1 MKNLFNRIFGVFWP
15 KPNWPIIIPAAA
27 GIMMGVLVWLF
38 AIPASGARQGSTTF
52 IVSAGQGSHA
62 VADNLAHENLIPSA
76 DIFII
81 ALKALGADGQ
91 IKAATYIFPK
101 NVTPASII
109 YRITEA
115 YGTADDV
122 QVTIPEGYNIW
133 EIDERLAEAGLIA
146 PTEFAQAYAADDGNF
161 FPDTYRFK
169 KGDTIQQ
176 IAAKMEDN
184 FDTQSHSFLSGLS
197 DSARAEAIV
206 KASIIE
212 KEAKDF
218 DDMRLVSGVISNRL
232 KQGMDLQIDAT
243 VAYGACVRQ
252 FTARPA
258 RDCDVTQVGVG
269 AEIKADG
276 PFNTYTRAGLP
287 PRPISNPGLKAIEA
301 AIRPSG
307 DYLFYLSTRDGSQII
322 FTKTAAEHAVNRA
335 KYLGL

>member
-1 MKNLFNRIFGVFWP
+1 MKNLFNRILGVFCP

-52 IVSAGQGSHA
+52 VISSGQGSRV
-62 VADNLAHENLIPSA
+62 VADNLAREDLIPSA

-81 ALKALGADGQ
+81 ALKALGADSQ

-101 NVTPASII
+101 NATPASIL

-122 QVTIPEGYNIW
+122 QITIPEGYNIW
-133 EIDERLAEAGLIA
+133 EIDERLAAAGLIT
-146 PTEFAQAYAADDGNF
+146 PTEFAKAYAADDGMF

-176 IAAKMEDN
+176 IASKMEDN
-184 FDTQSHSFLSGLS
+184 FDTQARAFLSGLS
-197 DSARAEAIV
+197 SDARGQVII

-218 DDMRLVSGVISNRL
+218 DDMRLVSGVIANRL

-243 VAYGACVRQ
+243 VAYGACIRQ
-252 FTARPA
+252 FMARPA
-258 RDCDVTQVGVG
+258 RDCDVTQIGVG
-269 AEIKADG
+269 TEIKVDG

-301 AIRPSG
+301 AVRPSG

-322 FTKTAAEHAVNRA
+322 FAKTADEHAANRA

>member
-1 MKNLFNRIFGVFWP
+1 MKNLFNRILGVFWP
-15 KPNWPIIIPAAA
+15 KPNWPIIIPTAA

-38 AIPASGARQGSTTF
+38 AIPASGARQGSATF
-52 IVSAGQGSHA
+52 VISAGQGSHA
-62 VADNLAHENLIPSA
+62 VADNLARANLIPSA

-81 ALKALGADGQ
+81 ALKALGADSQ

-133 EIDERLAEAGLIA
+133 EVDERLAVAGLIA
-146 PTEFAQAYAADDGNF
+146 PAQFAAAYAADDGKF

-169 KGDTIQQ
+169 KGDTVQQ

-184 FDTQSHSFLSGLS
+184 FDTQTQAFLSGLS
-197 DSARAEAIV
+197 SDARAQAII

-252 FTARPA
+252 FAARPA
-258 RDCDVTQVGVG
+258 RGCDVTQVGVG
-269 AEIKADG
+269 AEIKIDG

-307 DYLFYLSTRDGSQII
+307 DYLFYLSTRDGGQII
-322 FTKTAAEHAVNRA
+322 FAKTAAEHAANRA